1 MKLTRRHIH
10 ALRAL
15 AKAPGLLNQTAI
27 PDGNGHLSAPAKHCG
42 TGKYASV
49 LTMMELRHAG
59 LARLIPVGG
68 YVITPAGRE
77 ALRNST
83 AAGGPDND

>member
-49 LTMMELRHAG
+49 LTMMDLRHANMVNYFTG
-59 LARLIPVGG
+59 LG
-68 YVITPAGRE
+68 YEITDAGRK
-77 ALRNST
+77 ALQKGDDN
-83 AAGGPDND
+83 AA